1 MKQKTIAKPVSCS
14 GIGIHT
20 GVHTTV
26 KFCPAEPDTGVV
38 FIRTDMENQPV
49 IPARVENV
57 TSVNRGT
64 TIASNGAKVYTVEH
78 VLAAVAG
85 LSIDN
90 LRIELDG
97 IETPVGDGS
106 SQMFVKALESAGVV
120 EQEAGRKVAV
130 LTEPLTFEENGVHF
144 LLLPNDSLKIS
155 FHIEYPNPIV
165 GCQFDSIE
173 ITPENFCKYIS
184 IARTFAFLDDI
195 EGLKKA
201 GLIKGGSLENAV
213 VIDKDRILNSDPLR
227 SPKELVRHKILDL
240 LGDVFLLGM
249 PIQAHIIASKSGH
262 PTNISLVRKLREH
275 LARQGQAADVQES
288 AALMEG
294 RQPIGRA
301 GSDVPPGD
309 TRGMVMG
316 IKEIMAKIPHRYPF
330 LLVDRILYFEAE
342 KRIVG
347 LKNVSMNEHFF
358 QGHFP
363 GHPIMPGVLII
374 EAMGQTGGLLLM
386 NSVPEPENKVMYFMS
401 LDQIK
406 FRKPVFPGDQ
416 LRMEVEMIKFRHRI
430 CKMYGRG
437 YVGEDLVAEA
447 DMTAMVVDRDRLPD
461 TNG

>member
-1 MKQKTIAKPVSCS
+1 VKQKTIARAVSCS

-20 GVHTTV
+20 GVHATV
-26 KFCPAEPDTGVV
+26 NFCPAPENTGVV
-38 FIRTDMENQPV
+38 FVRTDMENRPT
-49 IPARVENV
+49 IPARVEHV

-64 TIASNGAKVYTVEH
+64 TISNNGAKVYTVEH

-85 LSIDN
+85 LGIDN
-90 LRIELDG
+90 LIIELDG
-97 IETPVGDGS
+97 IEAPAGDGS
-106 SQMFVKALESAGVV
+106 SQVFVKALESAGLV
-120 EQEAGRKVAV
+120 EQDAGKKVAV

-144 LLLPNDSLKIS
+144 LLLPSDNLKIS

-173 ITPENFCKYIS
+173 INPENFRKYIS
-184 IARTFAFLDDI
+184 VARTFAFLDDI

-213 VIDKDRILNSDPLR
+213 VIDKDKILNSDPLR

-262 PTNISLVRKLREH
+262 PTNISLVRRLREH
-275 LARQGQAADVQES
+275 LSRQRPASPETSHPGAARPSIGQ
-288 AALMEG
+288 
-294 RQPIGRA
+294 A
-301 GSDVPPGD
+301 GSDSYVTGYNQ
-309 TRGMVMG
+309 GMVMG
-316 IKEIMAKIPHRYPF
+316 IREIMAKIPHRYPF
-330 LLVDRILYFEAE
+330 LLVDRIIHFEAE

-363 GHPIMPGVLII
+363 GHPIMPGVLIV

-401 LDQIK
+401 LDAIK
-406 FRKPVFPGDQ
+406 FRRPVFPGDQ
-416 LRMEVEMIKFRHRI
+416 LRMEVDMIKFRHRI
-430 CKMYGRG
+430 CKMSGKG
-437 YVGEDLVAEA
+437 FVGDDLVAEA
-447 DMTAMVVDRDRLPD
+447 EMTAMVVDRGSY
-461 TNG
+461 T

>member
-1 MKQKTIAKPVSCS
+1 MKQKTIARAVSCS

-20 GVHTTV
+20 GVHATV
-26 KFCPAEPDTGVV
+26 NFCPAPENTGVV
-38 FIRTDMENQPV
+38 FVRTDMENRPT
-49 IPARVENV
+49 IPARVEHV

-64 TIASNGAKVYTVEH
+64 TISNNGAKVYTVEH

-85 LSIDN
+85 LGIDN
-90 LRIELDG
+90 LIIELDG
-97 IETPVGDGS
+97 IEAPAGDGS
-106 SQMFVKALESAGVV
+106 SQVFVKALESAGLV
-120 EQEAGRKVAV
+120 EQDAGKKVAV

-144 LLLPNDSLKIS
+144 LLLPSDNLKIS

-173 ITPENFCKYIS
+173 INPENFRKYIS
-184 IARTFAFLDDI
+184 VARTFAFLDDI

-213 VIDKDRILNSDPLR
+213 VIDKDKILNSDPLR

-262 PTNISLVRKLREH
+262 PTNISLVRRLREH
-275 LARQGQAADVQES
+275 LSRQRPASPETSHPGAARPSIGQ
-288 AALMEG
+288 
-294 RQPIGRA
+294 A
-301 GSDVPPGD
+301 GSDSYVTGYNQ
-309 TRGMVMG
+309 GMVMG
-316 IKEIMAKIPHRYPF
+316 IREIMAKIPHRYPF
-330 LLVDRILYFEAE
+330 LLVDRIIHFEAE

-363 GHPIMPGVLII
+363 GHPIMPGVLIV

-401 LDQIK
+401 LDAIK
-406 FRKPVFPGDQ
+406 FRRPVFPGDQ
-416 LRMEVEMIKFRHRI
+416 LRMEVDMIKFRHRI
-430 CKMYGRG
+430 CKMSGKG
-437 YVGEDLVAEA
+437 FVGDDLVAEA
-447 DMTAMVVDRDRLPD
+447 EMTAMVVDRGSY
-461 TNG
+461 T